1 MAVDVYGNLAS
12 ATSTGGLTNKMQGR
26 IGDTPLI
33 GAGCYA
39 NNKTCA
45 VSCTGRGEFFIRGVV
60 AYDINSLMEFT
71 GASLQ

>member
-1 MAVDVYGNLAS
+1 VGAVAVDVYGNLAS

-26 IGDTPLI
+26 IGDTPII

-45 VSCTGRGEFFIRGVV
+45 VSCTGRG
-60 AYDINSLMEFT
+60 
-71 GASLQ
+71 